1 MQLSA
6 KTVREQ
12 LAHMKPMLVNCS
24 LEASR
29 KGQNAVG
36 EIMRGTRHGHV
47 RVKKHDFP
55 NFHGAWVLPQ
65 DPRRDGA
72 ILYLHG
78 GGYTCGG
85 LEYALGFGAVL
96 ADECGAKV
104 FVAAYRLAPENRF
117 PAAVEDAEASYR
129 YLLKKGYD
137 PKKIT
142 LCGESAGGGLCFC
155 LCQFLRQE
163 GLPLPGSIIAI
174 SPWTDLTLSGESFER
189 NLERDVSLS
198 KEQLA
203 FYAECYTDTPENP
216 LVSPLFGDLTGMPP
230 TLLFAGG
237 DEILCSDS
245 EDLYKKLKE
254 SGCNVQLFVRPERW
268 HAYVLYGLAEDRED
282 WRKINLFLTRYL
294 SPERKLRW
302 MRLDNA
308 AKIYPAALR
317 KSWSNVFRL
326 SVTLTEKID
335 IGVLQSALDV
345 TVRRFPSMCVRL
357 RRGLFWYY
365 LQQLSAAPKVREES
379 SYPVTR
385 MSRRE
390 ISSCAFRVVAYENR
404 IAVEFFHAVTDGN
417 GGLVFLKSLT
427 AEYLQQKYGTS
438 IPATDGVLGRLEAP
452 REEELEDSFQK
463 YAGNVNASRR
473 ENNAW
478 RPQGTPETDGFL
490 NVTCF
495 RFSTKEVLEKA
506 HGYGV
511 SLTAFLCAALMMALQ
526 DMQQEQVPGLRRQ
539 KLIRVQV
546 PVNLRSLFPSKTLRN
561 FALYTTPEIDP
572 RLGRYDMGEI
582 CKAVHHRL
590 GLDVT
595 PKIMSSRIAVNVS
608 SERSMLVR
616 VMPLFLKN
624 MVMRTVFNAVGE
636 KKCCLC
642 LSNLGQVRLPEEMK
656 PYVTRFDF
664 ILSAQATAPQN
675 CAAISYGENLYVNFT
690 RNIREPEL
698 EAHFFRVLRDL
709 GLGAEVQSNSRE

>member
-47 RVKKHDFP
+47 RVKNHDFS
-55 NFHGAWVLPQ
+55 NFKGAWVLPQ
-65 DPRRDGA
+65 DPRRDGV

-104 FVAAYRLAPENRF
+104 LVAAYRLAPENKF
-117 PAAVEDAEASYR
+117 PAAVEDAAASYQ

-155 LCQFLRQE
+155 LCEALKQKEIQ
-163 GLPLPGSIIAI
+163 LPGSIIAI
-174 SPWTDLTLSGESFER
+174 SPWTDLTLSGESFET

-198 KEQLA
+198 KEQLK

-245 EDLYKKLKE
+245 ENLYEKLKE
-254 SGCNVQLFVRPERW
+254 AGCQVQLFVRPERW

-282 WRKINLFLTRYL
+282 WTRINAFLTRYL

-326 SVTLTEKID
+326 SVTLTEKVD
-335 IGVLQSALDV
+335 VAVLQSALDV
-345 TVRRFPSMCVRL
+345 TVRRFPSICVRL

-365 LQQLSAAPKVREES
+365 LQQLESAPKIREES

-390 ISSCAFRVVAYENR
+390 IRSCAFRVIAYENR

-417 GGLVFLKSLT
+417 GGMVFLKSLT
-427 AEYLQQKYGTS
+427 AEYLQQKYGAA
-438 IPATDGVLGRLEAP
+438 IPATDGVLGRLESP

-490 NVTCF
+490 HVTCF

-506 HGYGV
+506 HSYGV

-572 RLGRYDMGEI
+572 RLGHYDMKEI
-582 CKAVHHRL
+582 CQAVYHRL

-608 SERSMLVR
+608 SEKSMAVR

-624 MVMRTVFNAVGE
+624 FVMRMVFNAVGE

-656 PYVTRFDF
+656 GYVNQFDF
-664 ILSAQATAPQN
+664 ILSPQATAPQN
-675 CAAISYGENLYVNFT
+675 CSAISYGENLYVNFT

>member
-6 KTVREQ
+6 KMMREQ
-12 LAHMKPMLVNCS
+12 LARMKPMLTNCS
-24 LEASR
+24 LGTTR

-36 EIMRGTRHGHV
+36 ELMRGTRHRRV
-47 RVKKHDFP
+47 RVKHHDFR
-55 NFHGAWVLPQ
+55 NFQGAWVSPEDL
-65 DPRRDGA
+65 RRDGV

-85 LEYALGFGAVL
+85 LEYALGFGSVL

-104 FVAAYRLAPENRF
+104 FCGAYRLAPENTF
-117 PAAVEDAEASYR
+117 PAAVEDAAEAYR
-129 YLLKKGYD
+129 YLLAKGYS
-137 PKKIT
+137 PSKIC
-142 LCGESAGGGLCFC
+142 LCGESAGGGLCFALC
-155 LCQFLRQE
+155 LYLREQ
-163 GLPLPGSIIAI
+163 GLPFPGSILAI
-174 SPWTDLTLSGESFER
+174 SPWTDLTGAGESYETNR
-189 NLERDVSLS
+189 ERDVSLS
-198 KEQLA
+198 REQLA
-203 FYAECYTDTPENP
+203 FYAKCYTDDPENP
-216 LVSPLFGDLTGMPP
+216 LVSPLFGDLRGMPP

-237 DEILCSDS
+237 DELLCSDS
-245 EDLYKKLKE
+245 QNLYDKLKA
-254 SGCNVQLFVRPERW
+254 SGCKCQLFIRPERW

-282 WRKINLFLTRYL
+282 WVKINAFFTRFL

-317 KSWSNVFRL
+317 QSWSNVFRL
-326 SVTLTEKID
+326 SVSLSEPVDTK
-335 IGVLQSALDV
+335 VLQSALDV

-365 LQQLSAAPKVREES
+365 LQQLSEAPKIREES

-390 ISSCAFRVVAYENR
+390 IGRCAFRVIAYENR
-404 IAVEFFHAVTDGN
+404 IAVEFFHAVTDGT

-427 AEYLQQKYGTS
+427 AEYLQQKYGIG
-438 IPATDGVLGRLEAP
+438 IPATNGVLGRLEAP
-452 REEELEDSFQK
+452 REEELEDSFPK

-478 RPQGTPETDGFL
+478 RPRGTLEMDGFL
-490 NVTCF
+490 NITCF
-495 RFSTKEVLEKA
+495 RLSAKDALEKA
-506 HGYGV
+506 HDYQV
-511 SLTAFLCAALMMALQ
+511 SLTEFLCAALMMALQ
-526 DMQQEQVPGLRRQ
+526 NMQEEHVPNIRRRR
-539 KLIRVQV
+539 LIRVQV
-546 PVNLRSLFPSKTLRN
+546 PVNLRRLFPSRTLRN

-572 RLGRYDMGEI
+572 RLGSYDFGEI
-582 CKAVHHRL
+582 CQAVHHRM
-590 GLDVT
+590 GLDVN
-595 PKIMSSRIAVNVS
+595 PKVMSSRIAVNVS
-608 SERSMLVR
+608 SEKTMLVR

-624 MVMRTVFNAVGE
+624 AVMRAAFNAVGE

-642 LSNLGQVRLPEEMK
+642 LSNLGKVSLPEEME
-656 PYVTRFDF
+656 PFVERFDF

-675 CAAISYGENLYVNFT
+675 CSALSYGESLYINFT

-698 EAHFFRVLRDL
+698 ERHFFEVLRDL

>member
-47 RVKKHDFP
+47 RVKNHDFP
-55 NFHGAWVLPQ
+55 NFKGAWVLPQ
-65 DPRRDGA
+65 DPRRDGVV
-72 ILYLHG
+72 LYLHG

-104 FVAAYRLAPENRF
+104 FVAAYRLAPEHKF
-117 PAAVEDAEASYR
+117 PAAVEDAAESYR

-137 PKKIT
+137 PQKIA

-155 LCQFLRQE
+155 LCLYLRQQ
-163 GLPLPGSIIAI
+163 GLPLPGSILAI
-174 SPWTDLTLSGESFER
+174 PPWTDLTLSGESFER

-198 KEQLA
+198 KEQLG

-216 LVSPLFGDLTGMPP
+216 MVSPLFGDLTGMPP
-230 TLLFAGG
+230 TLLFVGG

-245 EDLYKKLKE
+245 ENLYNKLKE
-254 SGCNVQLFVRPERW
+254 AGCNVQLFVRPERW

-282 WRKINLFLTRYL
+282 WTKINAFFTRYL

-335 IGVLQSALDV
+335 VPTLQSALDV
-345 TVRRFPSMCVRL
+345 TVRRFPSICVRL

-365 LQQLSAAPKVREES
+365 LQQLESAPKIREES

-390 ISSCAFRVVAYENR
+390 IRSCAFRVIAYENR

-417 GGLVFLKSLT
+417 GGMVFLKSLT
-427 AEYLQQKYGTS
+427 AEYLQQKYGLS
-438 IPATDGVLGRLEAP
+438 IPAAEGVLGRLEAP

-495 RFSTKEVLEKA
+495 RFETREVLEKA
-506 HGYGV
+506 HSYGV

-526 DMQQEQVPGLRRQ
+526 DMQQEQVPGRRRQ

-572 RLGRYDMGEI
+572 RLGRYDMKEI
-582 CKAVHHRL
+582 CQAVHHRL

-608 SERSMLVR
+608 SEKSMLVR

-624 MVMRTVFNAVGE
+624 LVMRTVFNVVGE

-642 LSNLGQVRLPEEMK
+642 FSNLGQVRLPEEMK
-656 PYVTRFDF
+656 SYVNRFDF
-664 ILSAQATAPQN
+664 ILSSQATAPQN

>member
-65 DPRRDGA
+65 DPRRDGV

-129 YLLKKGYD
+129 YLLKKGYN
-137 PKKIT
+137 PQKIT

-390 ISSCAFRVVAYENR
+390 ISSCAFRVIAYENR

-427 AEYLQQKYGTS
+427 AEYLQQKYGAS

>member
-390 ISSCAFRVVAYENR
+390 ISSCAFRVIAYENR

-572 RLGRYDMGEI
+572 RLGCYDMGEI

>member
-357 RRGLFWYY
+357 RRGLFWYS

-390 ISSCAFRVVAYENR
+390 ISSCAFRVIAYENR

-572 RLGRYDMGEI
+572 RLGCYDMGEI

>member
-65 DPRRDGA
+65 DPRRDGV

-137 PKKIT
+137 PQKIT

-282 WRKINLFLTRYL
+282 WTKINLFLTRYL

-390 ISSCAFRVVAYENR
+390 ISSCAFRVIAYENR

-427 AEYLQQKYGTS
+427 AEYLQQKYGAS

>member
-65 DPRRDGA
+65 DPRRDGV

-129 YLLKKGYD
+129 YLLKKGYN
-137 PKKIT
+137 PQKIT

-282 WRKINLFLTRYL
+282 WTKINLFLTRYL

-390 ISSCAFRVVAYENR
+390 ISSCAFRVIAYENR

-427 AEYLQQKYGTS
+427 AEYLQQKYGAS